1 MPLDPMIARGTE
13 APDLTRPL
21 LLAEEIK
28 NRRQTNQLYAMQ
40 QQFTQQKYADE
51 QAQQQEAAQLAQTQA
66 AEKEE
71 ASGLYHAAVQG
82 NPMAKNLILKK
93 ISEKQPGIFQGID
106 VETAWKQIEPHMR
119 QSLGVDAQKTGDN
132 IGTYNPRDYTVPSW
146 GKFLQTKDPSTL
158 ERYEEPQ
165 RPYAPVVIQSPGMG
179 VGVYDRNNGNYN
191 PLSTPQQESAA
202 VAGRARQEAT
212 AKAGAERQAVVDKRI
227 AGSTSML
234 DALDMATPLVLV
246 ATGSL
251 AGAAADKVA
260 SVFGYTPSGA
270 EATASLRILSAK
282 VMENVPRMEGPQSDR
297 DVQMYREA
305 AGQLGEPTVTRAE
318 KMAAIRTIRQLT
330 TKYAARN
337 AGSPGEPAAA
347 PAPTGNLTPEE
358 QRELDTLRARFKGKP

>member
-119 QSLGVDAQKTGDN
+119 QSLGVDAPEQAPGPLTAQRLDGGATAYMQDGKVIPGGLKMPEAPQQYAPESFQPFTQQDGSVVLLGSR
-132 IGTYNPRDYTVPSW
+132 GT
-146 GKFLQTKDPSTL
+146 
-158 ERYEEPQ
+158 Q
-165 RPYAPVVIQSPGMG
+165 RPTQLKGQLKG
-179 VGVYDRNNGNYN
+179 
-191 PLSTPQQESAA
+191 
-202 VAGRARQEAT
+202 
-212 AKAGAERQAVVDKRI
+212 
-227 AGSTSML
+227 
-234 DALDMATPLVLV
+234 
-246 ATGSL
+246 
-251 AGAAADKVA
+251 AGAAGGVTVNEDGTLTVNPDPSKATEGERTATNYADRMEAAEGKLGTYVPSTKDYAA
-260 SVFGYTPSGA
+260 SSVVMTRGPVIASAANKALSKEGQLYYQAAADWVRAKLRKESGA
-270 EATASLRILSAK
+270 VIAPQEMEQEIKTYFPLPGDNDETVAQKTQARQQASAGMRQMGGRGASSLPER
-282 VMENVPRMEGPQSDR
+282 PGQS
-297 DVQMYREA
+297 
-305 AGQLGEPTVTRAE
+305 
-318 KMAAIRTIRQLT
+318 
-330 TKYAARN
+330 
-337 AGSPGEPAAA
+337 
-347 PAPTGNLTPEE
+347 APTANKRVKFGDIP
-358 QRELDTLRARFKGKP
+358 